1 MTVVS
6 VGDNMTR
13 KTLTELEAYQLR
25 ALRLVSRTFAL
36 TIPQLPAPL
45 RRVVGNFYLLCRI
58 ADTVEDA
65 TEIDGD
71 TKAQYQQRFLEV
83 MRGQTDPQGFAKEVA
98 PRLGQSVS
106 KDEREL
112 VAKTSDV
119 IAVTNTFQTDARS
132 AIENCINI
140 MSEGMARFG
149 RVAGPGGLRDIAEL
163 REYCYHV
170 AGVVGETLT
179 TLFCLSSRKIS
190 KRKMQLEQFAVSFG
204 IGLQMTNI
212 LKDVWDDMRRGVC
225 WLPRDVFAKRGVDIA
240 GLPDGQKTPE
250 FSDALGELIAVGHA
264 HLKDAMAY
272 TLTIPR
278 SEAGIRR
285 FCLWAILMAT
295 MTLKK
300 LDKNRDYTLSE
311 TVKISRRA
319 VRAVVWGGG
328 VVAPSD
334 WLSRL
339 VFSMA
344 SWGLP
349 KGKPS
354 PEPGKG
360 LRERAEGKG

>member
-13 KTLTELEAYQLR
+13 KTLTELEAYQVR

-132 AIENCINI
+132 AIAC
-140 MSEGMARFG
+140 
-149 RVAGPGGLRDIAEL
+149 P
-163 REYCYHV
+163 
-170 AGVVGETLT
+170 
-179 TLFCLSSRKIS
+179 
-190 KRKMQLEQFAVSFG
+190 
-204 IGLQMTNI
+204 
-212 LKDVWDDMRRGVC
+212 
-225 WLPRDVFAKRGVDIA
+225 
-240 GLPDGQKTPE
+240 
-250 FSDALGELIAVGHA
+250 
-264 HLKDAMAY
+264 
-272 TLTIPR
+272 
-278 SEAGIRR
+278 
-285 FCLWAILMAT
+285 
-295 MTLKK
+295 
-300 LDKNRDYTLSE
+300 
-311 TVKISRRA
+311 
-319 VRAVVWGGG
+319 
-328 VVAPSD
+328 
-334 WLSRL
+334 
-339 VFSMA
+339 
-344 SWGLP
+344 
-349 KGKPS
+349 
-354 PEPGKG
+354 
-360 LRERAEGKG
+360 